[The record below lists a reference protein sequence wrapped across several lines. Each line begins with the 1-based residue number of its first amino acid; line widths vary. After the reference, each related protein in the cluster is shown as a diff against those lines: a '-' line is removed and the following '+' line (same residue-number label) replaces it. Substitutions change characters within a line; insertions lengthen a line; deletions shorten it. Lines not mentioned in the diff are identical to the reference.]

1 MWVSSRYVSSD
12 LGNLEHIMF
21 FLWAFVYHLIKE
33 WYLRSLPSTVDFRFS
48 LFSPNLS
55 FVYSLMF

>member
-21 FLWAFVYHLIKE
+21 FLWAFAY
-33 WYLRSLPSTVDFRFS
+33 PSDKGMVSKIPSKYSGLQVFP
-48 LFSPNLS
+48 LFT
-55 FVYSLMF
+55 